1 VGRRLGLVVLVA
13 ALSMASRG
21 LGDEK
26 QSGDH
31 VVATAGPAITPLHVV
46 TSSMSRGVASLRPQ
60 RAGLGAS
67 EEGSAEIRRAAHD
80 LFDVDDMARRALGR
94 HWKGFV
100 PREQAEFVRLFGDV
114 LGQFFVTLVERYAG
128 DGTTVP
134 DEAVAG
140 GFAQVRSRIVP
151 EEGSEIAVEYRLSR
165 RGSQWMVYD
174 VGLDGLSLVSNYRSQ
189 FNSIMRTSSV
199 AHLLERMRTERS
211 RGARSREAPDD
222 ATGAELETPTRV
234 RFAAGLLL
242 GFAATSYARWR

>member
-1 VGRRLGLVVLVA
+1 VVLVA

-189 FNSIMRTSSV
+189 FNSIIMTSSV
-199 AHLLERMRTERS
+199 PHLLERMRTERS
-211 RGARSREAPDD
+211 LRPQSRDAFGEA
-222 ATGAELETPTRV
+222 TSAELETPARA

-242 GFAATSYARWR
+242 SLATSYARWR